1 MGMSRRNAEAGTT
14 ASASRARRRLAATL
28 GAADHSAGGATSGF
42 APGTAPGTA
51 PGLLDLADGG
61 SGHESFTYDGGAL
74 PLRDDDTHP
83 DALDGGS
90 QVRSRFRW
98 RTGLRVAVLL
108 GLVSLLLG
116 GWFWWDVATG
126 SPRVVPL
133 SDVSSS
139 GDAGTE
145 AGSSAGPSP
154 AVSGGGSTG
163 DAVSGNKIVVHVA
176 GAVNRPGVV
185 ELPQGSRIHE
195 AIAAAGGNTSS
206 ADLNRL
212 NLAAGLE
219 DGQKIHVPQL
229 GDPAGGDD
237 PAADGSGKPGGIGSG
252 AGTGTGTGAAGPKID
267 LNSAGAE
274 ELGTL
279 PRVGPVLAQRI
290 VAWRTEHGRFK
301 TVEELDAVD
310 GVGPKMLETLLP
322 LVKVS

>member
-1 MGMSRRNAEAGTT
+1 MGMPRRNAEAGTT
-14 ASASRARRRLAATL
+14 APASRARRRLAATL

-42 APGTAPGTA
+42 APGTAPG
-51 PGLLDLADGG
+51 LLDRADGG
-61 SGHESFTYDGGAL
+61 SGHEGFTYDSGAL
-74 PLRDDDTHP
+74 PVQDGDTHP
-83 DALDGGS
+83 DAFDGGGS
-90 QVRSRFRW
+90 QVPSRFRW

-126 SPRVVPL
+126 SPRIVPL

-139 GDAGTE
+139 EDAGPE
-145 AGSSAGPSP
+145 AGSGAGPSP

-185 ELPQGSRIHE
+185 ELPRGSRIHE

-212 NLAAGLE
+212 NLAAVLE

-237 PAADGSGKPGGIGSG
+237 PAADGSGKPGGIGI
-252 AGTGTGTGAAGPKID
+252 GTGTGTGTGPAGPKID

-290 VAWRTEHGRFK
+290 VAWRAEHGRFK